1 LRRPR
6 SNGGLWAGAARLSAP
21 NQAPANVKGFEGVRL
36 SFGEAEAALE
46 AQADRLSLPRSI
58 WAGDDFDLLAISGGA
73 AGGAYG
79 AGILSGLTLAGRR
92 PTFAIVTGV
101 STGALIAPFAF
112 LGPAWDGRLREAYT
126 GGYAE
131 ESFGL
136 SALSPVLDGGLFRAE
151 ALERLVH
158 PFIDDE
164 VVAAVAVQ
172 HQLGRRLL
180 VATTDLDREAACI
193 WDMGAIAM
201 RGGSAATA
209 LFREVLIA
217 SASLPGL
224 FPPRRFEVEAGGE
237 TFEEMHVDGGVA
249 SPLFV
254 MPDALMHWR
263 KLGRRMQRGRIYVII
278 NTVLEPSPRTTT
290 ANLPSILLRS
300 FDTML
305 RVSYRQAL
313 NVAVTFSLAH
323 NLPLSVASIPDAP
336 AGAET
341 GSMLSFDTATMKRT
355 FEAAVD
361 AAQREDFWKTPA
373 GRQDLW
379 SDVLELFKV

>member
-1 LRRPR
+1 L
-6 SNGGLWAGAARLSAP
+6 
-21 NQAPANVKGFEGVRL
+21 ANIKGFEGVRL
-36 SFGEAEAALE
+36 SFSQAEEALE
-46 AQADRLSLPRSI
+46 AEADRLSLPRSI
-58 WAGDDFDLLAISGGA
+58 WDGDDFDLLAISGGA
-73 AGGAYG
+73 AGGAFG
-79 AGILSGLTLAGRR
+79 AGVLAGLTLAGRR

-101 STGALIAPFAF
+101 STGALMAPFAF
-112 LGPAWDGRLREAYT
+112 LGRAWDDRLREAYT
-126 GGYAE
+126 GGHAE

-136 SALSPVLDGGLFRAE
+136 AALSPVLDGGLFRAE

-164 VVAAVAVQ
+164 LVAAVAAE
-172 HQLGRRLL
+172 HRLGRRLL
-180 VATTDLDREAACI
+180 VATTDLDRETPCI

-201 RGGSAATA
+201 RGGEEATA

-224 FPPRRFEVEAGGE
+224 FPPRRFEVEADGE
-237 TFEEMHVDGGVA
+237 TCEEMHVDGGVA
-249 SPLFV
+249 APLFV
-254 MPDALMHWR
+254 MPEALMHWR

-278 NTVLEPSPRTTT
+278 NTVLEPSPRTTP
-290 ANLPSILLRS
+290 PSLAAILLRS

-313 NVAVTFSLAH
+313 NVAVTFSVAH

-336 AGAET
+336 PGEET

-361 AAQREDFWKTPA
+361 AAQGEDFWKTPA

-379 SDVLELFKV
+379 SDVLELFRV